1 MTKVLDGLNEQRV
14 AGDLLL
20 DSFRQERVGFKTVS
34 GCRESGLVGRGVIL
48 DTEGE
53 ELELLFKK
61 LLLK

>member
-1 MTKVLDGLNEQRV
+1 MTKVLDGLRV
-14 AGDLLL
+14 VGDLLL
-20 DSFRQERVGFKTVS
+20 GSFRQERVGFKNDS
-34 GCRESGLVGRGVIL
+34 GCRESGLVVRGVML